1 MNKKQAGIILAL
13 LALIVLAGVSAA
25 KLNGPVDGIVKN
37 EWNIGKPAAN
47 LGDDKTE
54 GDYFTNARLDKDK
67 RDSKKEQDISNI
79 LNNQNL
85 SKEKRDE
92 AATNQK
98 SLSEKRSQESSIEL
112 ALKGKGFEDVLCLIQ
127 DDKSGVNIIVKNKEQ
142 LDEKQRKQIQDTV
155 VGTSKI
161 KNVEIETKQ

>member
-25 KLNGPVDGIVKN
+25 KINGPVDQIAGN

-47 LGDDKTE
+47 LGEDKDDE
-54 GDYFTNARLDKDK
+54 DFFTNARLEKDK
-67 RDSKKEQDISNI
+67 RDSKKEQDFSNI
-79 LNNQNL
+79 SNNQNV

-92 AATNQK
+92 AANNQK
-98 SLSEKRSQESSIEL
+98 VLTEKRSQEGSIEL
-112 ALKGKGFEDVLCLIQ
+112 ALKSKGFNDVLCLIQ
-127 DDKSGVNIIVKNKEQ
+127 DDKSGVNVIVKNKEQ

-161 KNVEIETKQ
+161 KNVEIETRE